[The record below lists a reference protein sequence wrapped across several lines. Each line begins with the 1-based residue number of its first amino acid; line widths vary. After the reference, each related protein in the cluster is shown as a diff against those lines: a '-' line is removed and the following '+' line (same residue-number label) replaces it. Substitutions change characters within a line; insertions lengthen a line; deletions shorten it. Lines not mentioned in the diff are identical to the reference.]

1 MEYNHNDNEVP
12 DDIVGFLAPNAIE
25 RIKHIDNENLYY
37 HVIASIRMRIASRGS
52 RGAQITENDLDEII
66 TYEEESIEAEQAL
79 AAQADAEG
87 PSSALAWLHRPGY
100 AAPLADLLRQQPS
113 RPNRWIVG
121 EMPEQSEQSD
131 PALAV
136 EAEQALAAQA
146 DAEGPSSALAWLHR
160 PGYAVPL
167 ADLLRQQPSRPSWSV
182 VDEMRGPEPEQPPD
196 ADIPFTPLPTGD
208 EMRCIYEIYANG
220 NRNVA
225 NEYITWLLD
234 QRGRNLLYAR
244 EIAAIR
250 HVMNGGRYP
259 EDHAHPANED
269 EFCYFYNPQMH
280 GETLQD
286 TVRHNHDHIDDWMY
300 VILGP
305 EHQEERPESPRYGPM
320 DHDGPLAHNAPPRR
334 VGPTHRMPHRV
345 AQMCARTA
353 SGKCIVSHSSLSK
366 LDISKRSVLSCG
378 HVFKKSG
385 IKKWIKQQGTCPTC
399 RAAAELQPGR
409 SHLPYHV
416 PAHVAA
422 KMRDWRVGRPCSISG
437 RPLTAENSCVTNC
450 GHVFDRPAITA
461 HLQANGNVCPICKTP
476 NCKIQGGSHKKIK
489 TKRISKTMK
498 SRKCRKFRKS
508 RKH

>member
-1 MEYNHNDNEVP
+1 MEYNRNDNEVP

-66 TYEEESIEAEQAL
+66 IYEEESI
-79 AAQADAEG
+79 
-87 PSSALAWLHRPGY
+87 
-100 AAPLADLLRQQPS
+100 
-113 RPNRWIVG
+113 
-121 EMPEQSEQSD
+121 
-131 PALAV
+131 

-167 ADLLRQQPSRPSWSV
+167 ADLLRQQPSRPSWSG
-182 VDEMRGPEPEQPPD
+182 VDEMREPEPEQQPD
-196 ADIPFTPLPTGD
+196 NIPLTPLLTGD

-234 QRGRNLLYAR
+234 QRGRNMQYAK

-250 HVMNGGRYP
+250 HVMAGEGYP
-259 EDHAHPANED
+259 DDPAHPANEED
-269 EFCYFYNPQMH
+269 FCYFYNPNMH
-280 GETLQD
+280 NGTLHD
-286 TVRHNHDHIDDWMY
+286 TVRYNHDHIDDWMY

-320 DHDGPLAHNAPPRR
+320 DDAAHDGTLAHNAPPRR

-399 RAAAELQPGR
+399 
-409 SHLPYHV
+409 
-416 PAHVAA
+416 
-422 KMRDWRVGRPCSISG
+422 
-437 RPLTAENSCVTNC
+437 
-450 GHVFDRPAITA
+450 
-461 HLQANGNVCPICKTP
+461 
-476 NCKIQGGSHKKIK
+476 
-489 TKRISKTMK
+489 
-498 SRKCRKFRKS
+498 
-508 RKH
+508 